1 MDCLQRVTEGVTT
14 MRCVTSAE
22 SRFSF
27 DKIVFVNTTALVRF
41 KHDDL
46 RALTSPEIMFAGSVV
61 PLKKKKRRKEEEGKK
76 LEGDGI

>member
-1 MDCLQRVTEGVTT
+1 
-14 MRCVTSAE
+14 MRCVTSAK

-61 PLKKKKRRKEEEGKK
+61 PPKKKEEKRRKEEEGKK

>member
-1 MDCLQRVTEGVTT
+1 
-14 MRCVTSAE
+14 MRCVTSAK
-22 SRFSF
+22 SRFSC

-61 PLKKKKRRKEEEGKK
+61 PPKKKKKKGEKKKKEKS
-76 LEGDGI
+76 